1 MLWELFQTSRIEQSN
16 RSAADAKAS
25 VREALGDVGDLQR
38 RIQVLEQQCERLTLT
53 AMAMAEILRDKL
65 KLSEPEI
72 EAKIAE
78 IDLRDG
84 RLDGQFRPS
93 VAGHSVASCPDCH
106 RPNAANRRQCLYC
119 GTILPSDSFLFPSTD
134 GTKTV

>member
-1 MLWELFQTSRIEQSN
+1 VLWELFQTSRIEQSN
-16 RSAADAKAS
+16 RNAADAKFSA
-25 VREALGDVGDLQR
+25 RDAQADAGELR
-38 RIQVLEQQCERLTLT
+38 RRVDVLEKQCERLTLA

-65 KLSEPEI
+65 KLTEHEI
-72 EAKIAE
+72 DSKLAE

-93 VAGHSVASCPDCH
+93 VAGCPNCH

-119 GTILPSDSFLFPSTD
+119 GAPLNSGSFLFKSTD
-134 GTKTV
+134 GSDNV